1 MTPRQNLESK
11 SMVWKFTDNNNAL
24 HCVAILRAMHWQLK
38 TEKEKMLQV
47 KNPKVKSKIQHST
60 KSVAVKLYQ
69 MYCCFSVLP
78 LYPATTRWR
87 QKTQKKKCCKS
98 KMQNPKSK
106 SVLWNCSD
114 SIAALQCC
122 HPPRHALA
130 AKNTAITSCA
140 KQGLFLAAT
149 YHAWDHP

>member
-78 LYPATTRWR
+78 LYPATHHT
-87 QKTQKKKCCKS
+87 
-98 KMQNPKSK
+98 
-106 SVLWNCSD
+106 
-114 SIAALQCC
+114 
-122 HPPRHALA
+122 LA
-130 AKNTAITSCA
+130 AKNTEKKVLQVQNA
-140 KQGLFLAAT
+140 KSKV
-149 YHAWDHP
+149 

>member
-87 QKTQKKKCCKS
+87 QKTQKKNVASPKCKIQS
-98 KMQNPKSK
+98 LN
-106 SVLWNCSD
+106 
-114 SIAALQCC
+114 QCC
-122 HPPRHALA
+122 ETVPILLLLCSV
-130 AKNTAITSCA
+130 AI
-140 KQGLFLAAT
+140 LRAT
-149 YHAWDHP
+149 RWRQKTRQLLLVLSKDCF